1 MDIARIDYWAT
12 SGRSVIHKSAPV
24 SKAAATAMVIASV
37 IVTHDLGLLVCL
49 YLAVLMTAWFSKVP
63 VRYVIALSFAPAF
76 FTLLYA
82 FSQVSGGW
90 TLPALVIMKALT
102 AGTSMIVLISTTP
115 YADVI
120 GLIGRFLPAV
130 IRDGLFMTYRSFFIL
145 LGLMD
150 RFMTAL
156 RLRGGLGGQR
166 LVRNAGNIASG
177 VGMLFIRSYDK
188 SQMLYDV
195 MTIRGY
201 SGRLSAEKGL
211 GRPGINDLPYFAV
224 TAAFLLAAIFMKGP
238 LSGGRI
244 AVPVIIIAVYF
255 AMMEALRF
263 WKRSSE

>member
-12 SGRSVIHKSAPV
+12 SGRSVIHRSTPV

-37 IVTHDLGLLVCL
+37 IVTHDLALLVCL
-49 YLAVLMTAWFSKVP
+49 YLAVLMTARFSMLP
-63 VRYVIALSFAPAF
+63 LRYVVVLSLAPAF

-120 GLIGRFLPAV
+120 GLIGRFLPDV

-156 RLRGGLGGQR
+156 RLRGGLGGRR
-166 LVRNAGNIASG
+166 LFRNAGNVASG

-201 SGRLSAEKGL
+201 SGRLSADRGL
-211 GRPGINDLPYFAV
+211 GRPGINDLPYLMV
-224 TAAFLLAAIFMKGP
+224 TAAFLLSAIFIKGP
-238 LSGGRI
+238 LSGGRLI
-244 AVPVIIIAVYF
+244 LPVLILCVYF
-255 AMMEALRF
+255 AGMEALRF
-263 WKRSSE
+263 WKRS